1 MWNDPES
8 IDGNSY
14 SISYL
19 DVHQSSTDDDE
30 DEIVYIRYNDGMS
43 EAHVYVSEISID
55 KRVTMLDRYIE
66 LAEIVNGWYQALPFE
81 GLDMIFGMGALDI
94 TLEGDE
100 MEEQLDQLFD
110 EWNNMPFYERCMIY
124 DNLKERFYEFT
135 KL

>member
-1 MWNDPES
+1 
-8 IDGNSY
+8 
-14 SISYL
+14 
-19 DVHQSSTDDDE
+19 
-30 DEIVYIRYNDGMS
+30 
-43 EAHVYVSEISID
+43 
-55 KRVTMLDRYIE
+55 MLDRYIE